1 MKINLEPVMAVC
13 LYHYLDESLK
23 KLKQKPI
30 PTFGESLL
38 IESIENYKF
47 QVDRA
52 GLDPKKLMD
61 QLDRLEHLK
70 KNSDDIS
77 S

>member
-23 KLKQKPI
+23 KLQKKAM

-38 IESIENYKF
+38 IESIQNYKF

>member
-1 MKINLEPVMAVC
+1 MKITMEPIMAVC

-52 GLDPKKLMD
+52 GLDPAKLIH

>member
-1 MKINLEPVMAVC
+1 MKITMEPIMAVC

-52 GLDPKKLMD
+52 GLDPRKLMD
-61 QLDRLEHLK
+61 QLDRLQIK
-70 KNSDDIS
+70 KNTDDDIS

>member
-23 KLKQKPI
+23 KLKQKEM

-61 QLDRLEHLK
+61 QLDRLQIK
-70 KNSDDIS
+70 KNSDDDIS

>member
-1 MKINLEPVMAVC
+1 MKITMEPVMAVC

-47 QVDRA
+47 QVDKA
-52 GLDPKKLMD
+52 NLDPAKLMD

-70 KNSDDIS
+70 NSDDDIS